1 MTAKK
6 IVFAVVVS
14 VAIALLVRF
23 GVVLLM
29 FLIMPNAP
37 EREYYDPI
45 AQPYISEIE
54 QNMAGAD
61 ETLIKEMEQETD
73 PIMEYAH
80 QIFNGEIPAEETEGT
95 PLDRYN
101 VHHDLRAERV
111 ATIEYQLERLGVWL
125 EGNEGMLWVRYSIR
139 WFDSNEDRIYS
150 SLENNAIWILEKY
163 DEVWTVTDVK
173 VGP

>member
-1 MTAKK
+1 
-6 IVFAVVVS
+6 
-14 VAIALLVRF
+14 
-23 GVVLLM
+23 M
-29 FLIMPNAP
+29 FLMMPNAP

-61 ETLIKEMEQETD
+61 EALIKEMEQETD

-80 QIFNGEIPAEETEGT
+80 KIFNGEIPAEETEGT

-101 VHHDLRAERV
+101 VHHDPRAEQV

-125 EGNEGMLWVRYSIR
+125 DGDEGMLWVNYTIR

-150 SLENNAIWILEKY
+150 CSGIDAVWILEKH
-163 DEVWTVTDVK
+163 DGAWTIVDLK
-173 VGP
+173 EAL